1 MDYLG
6 KLVRVLETL
15 EIHLRNDTD
24 PVEIARDKEDNAA
37 RKRMSEEVFPLLTQA
52 QQKIITDAF
61 TATESLYEYLMLRGK
76 TLGFALGVAL
86 GTEAITAIEEFFCW
100 D

>member
-1 MDYLG
+1 
-6 KLVRVLETL
+6 
-15 EIHLRNDTD
+15 
-24 PVEIARDKEDNAA
+24 
-37 RKRMSEEVFPLLTQA
+37 
-52 QQKIITDAF
+52 
-61 TATESLYEYLMLRGK
+61 MLRGK